1 MSFEPL
7 DETSMI
13 RAARKLA
20 KRDRFLGSV
29 LDELGPPPLWRRPAN
44 FATFVRI
51 ILEQQVSLA
60 SAKST
65 FNKLRAAAGSRVTA
79 KRVNELGLDELRS
92 LGFSR
97 QKARYT
103 MALSD
108 DVIAKRFVVG
118 TLRHLDDDQARS
130 QITAR
135 LGLGDWSADV
145 FLIMALMRP
154 DLFPVGDLALI
165 KGMTMLDGGQ
175 YDGPEKAVA
184 RAEGWRPYRS
194 VATRM
199 IWQLYLS
206 RQGKM
211 A

>member
-1 MSFEPL
+1 MSLEPL

-20 KRDRFLGSV
+20 KRDRFLGGIF
-29 LDELGPPPLWRRPAN
+29 DELGPPPLWRRPAN

-65 FNKLRAAAGSRVTA
+65 FDKLRTATDSRVTA
-79 KRVNELGLDELRS
+79 KRVNELGFDSLRS

-118 TLRHLDDDQARS
+118 SLKHCDDDEART

-145 FLIMALMRP
+145 FLIMALLRP

-165 KGMTMLDGGQ
+165 KGMTMLDGGE
-175 YDGPEKAVA
+175 YDGPEKALA
-184 RAEGWRPYRS
+184 RAEAWRPYRS